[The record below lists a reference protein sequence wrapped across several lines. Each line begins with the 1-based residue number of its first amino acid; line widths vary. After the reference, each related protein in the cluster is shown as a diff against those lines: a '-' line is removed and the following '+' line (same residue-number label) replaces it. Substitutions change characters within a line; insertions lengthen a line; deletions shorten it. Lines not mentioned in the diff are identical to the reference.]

1 MRKILLGVM
10 LALAIAG
17 CAKATPAAPP
27 TRRPVDVHDD
37 GGNFFEYYQQVLT
50 GHYPDNAC
58 QPKDLHDLLIA
69 PCDGQP

>member
-10 LALAIAG
+10 LALAISG
-17 CAKATPAAPP
+17 CAKATPAAPS
-27 TRRPVDVHDD
+27 TRRSVDIHD
-37 GGNFFEYYQQVLT
+37 GGNFFDYYQYVIT
-50 GHYPDNAC
+50 GKYPDSAC